1 MVIFYY
7 ETINH
12 TIVVSAMT
20 STPPDTCRIAPNI
33 KPRPIRIAIVYR
45 VVPTPSANVSVIMSN
60 GIPAT
65 RPMISADDM
74 ITIKGCTL
82 TLIIRNN
89 NTANPRS
96 ASCNQ
101 LFWRSNKVTHYKF
114 LLMNMCCNYF
124 FISGALLDHGYTIT
138 IGFSAFNTYDVYIFF
153 SAKRQKQA
161 VIFPCSPP
169 VFCIFL
175 LSFIKKRF
183 YNIQYV

>member
-1 MVIFYY
+1 
-7 ETINH
+7 
-12 TIVVSAMT
+12 
-20 STPPDTCRIAPNI
+20 
-33 KPRPIRIAIVYR
+33 
-45 VVPTPSANVSVIMSN
+45 MSN

-74 ITIKGCTL
+74 IAIKGCTL
-82 TLIIRNN
+82 QYSKSQKRT
-89 NTANPRS
+89 
-96 ASCNQ
+96 CNQ
-101 LFWRSNKVTHYKF
+101 PFWRSNKVTHYKF

-124 FISGALLDHGYTIT
+124 YISGALLDHGYTIT
-138 IGFSAFNTYDVYIFF
+138 IGFSAFNTYDVCIFF

-183 YNIQYV
+183 YNIQYVWCIYIIILVWLINSRCTYISSGSWFFLTFFFFSRNSMITCRL

>member
-74 ITIKGCTL
+74 IAIKGCTL
-82 TLIIRNN
+82 QYSKSQKRT
-89 NTANPRS
+89 
-96 ASCNQ
+96 CNQ
-101 LFWRSNKVTHYKF
+101 PFWRSNKVTHYKF

-124 FISGALLDHGYTIT
+124 YISGALLDHGYTIT

>member
-12 TIVVSAMT
+12 TIVAPTIPTKPTIVSITVHVFRFVFSST
-20 STPPDTCRIAPNI
+20 SNKDLESQKPESFTWLKAVPPAA
-33 KPRPIRIAIVYR
+33 IAIV
-45 VVPTPSANVSVIMSN
+45 SV
-60 GIPAT
+60 
-65 RPMISADDM
+65 
-74 ITIKGCTL
+74 
-82 TLIIRNN
+82 
-89 NTANPRS
+89 
-96 ASCNQ
+96 ASCNCER
-101 LFWRSNKVTHYKF
+101 LET
-114 LLMNMCCNYF
+114 MGMCCNYF
-124 FISGALLDHGYTIT
+124 YISGALLDHGYTIT

-183 YNIQYV
+183 YNIQYI